1 MYKLVDSVDNSLY
14 EVYCHFESGIAWTLV
29 LSNSYKTSSDEL
41 KISLSRNWPMN
52 GNALGWSSYR
62 LRETRMQSIKGNST
76 FIQLSCDFEKHY
88 DIQKLDHVQM
98 PLESFENG
106 TIADIL
112 EIEDDYTSY
121 DNIAEGRG
129 KIGGDDLY
137 GCQIKLHQTK
147 NRPLHVHFSQ
157 KKSDTGPFGCT
168 ISDFPCSSG
177 GKYFNSYLST
187 SCGNACDCDNIVHR
201 CMQNNLSTT
210 LMHDGATES
219 L

>member
-29 LSNSYKTSSDEL
+29 LSNSYKTSSYEL

-52 GNALGWSSYR
+52 GNALAWSSYR

-112 EIEDDYTSY
+112 GIENDYTSY
-121 DNIAEGRG
+121 ADIRDFGIYNA
-129 KIGGDDLY
+129 
-137 GCQIKLHQTK
+137 
-147 NRPLHVHFSQ
+147 
-157 KKSDTGPFGCT
+157 TG
-168 ISDFPCSSG
+168 
-177 GKYFNSYLST
+177 
-187 SCGNACDCDNIVHR
+187 
-201 CMQNNLSTT
+201 STT
-210 LMHDGATES
+210 RGPNFSSKMSAKHFDAIKCNNKS
-219 L
+219 LKVF